1 MVYSKELKEAVIKRM
16 LPPKNESISKISRE
30 EGISAQTLRNW
41 RAEARADGK
50 AAPATGGNSDKW
62 STGDKFLIVVE
73 TAGMNESELS
83 EYCRKKGLYTEQIK
97 SWRDACRQ
105 ANGGIAEEAARLNRE
120 LKKKEK
126 DVKNLEKELTRKEK
140 ALAEA
145 AALLVLRKNME
156 AIWGVQED
164 E

>member
-1 MVYSKELKEAVIKRM
+1 MVYSKELREAIIKRM
-16 LPPKNESISKISRE
+16 LPPKNEPISKISRE
-30 EGISAQTLRNW
+30 EGISGQTLRNW
-41 RAEARADGK
+41 RAAARAEGK
-50 AAPATGGNSDKW
+50 APPATGGSPDKW
-62 STGDKFLIVVE
+62 STEDKFLIVVD

-120 LKKKEK
+120 LKNKEK
-126 DVKNLEKELTRKEK
+126 DIKKLEKELIRKEK

-145 AALLVLRKNME
+145 AA
-156 AIWGVQED
+156 
-164 E
+164 